1 LRAATALSE
10 NAFLQTA
17 IVRQIEGNLHGSR
30 LRGYKLWR
38 FDETKRE
45 VIAYSPLTQPVLLAV
60 ACGCLKKA
68 ALSTSVKKHRRQG
81 QPVFV

>member
-1 LRAATALSE
+1 LRAAAALSE
-10 NAFLQTA
+10 NAFLQTD

-45 VIAYSPLTQPVLLAV
+45 VYAYSPLTQPVLLAV
-60 ACGCLKKA
+60 AWRKPHFPRA
-68 ALSTSVKKHRRQG
+68 
-81 QPVFV
+81 